1 MEKQPTQMRCPRR
14 PESDN
19 STHHMVNRST
29 GNMVCSYCGKTRA
42 KILKEAQS

>member
-1 MEKQPTQMRCPRR
+1 
-14 PESDN
+14 
-19 STHHMVNRST
+19 MVNRST